1 MNKITALFVA
11 LLYTFISTSAFS
23 YGGPTVNDRNVQPLY
38 GPKLAKKKF
47 IKVPSDINIEKSIL
61 GTIII
66 NQKDIQISQQ
76 LIKNIVW
83 RKAEQGKGINLVEL
97 EQNVKNL
104 NSINGIRA
112 SAVLKKNKNNIVD
125 LIINLN
131 KTDPSKARVRVDNS
145 GSRTSGF
152 VKSTSTLS
160 YDNFFNMGESFGL
173 KQVHTAANG
182 TNYYEINN
190 KMPVGIE
197 GSSLAFRVAKMR
209 YDLGEYATH
218 PVQRGLEGGS
228 SFIDVNFDKPL
239 IYGDNLNLNLGLG
252 LFRGSFQEYKNMG
265 AQTEKDARIQR
276 GDLSLDLSF
285 RDNLFKQSATNAR
298 IIFSHGKNI
307 YSDSGVEYSPAND
320 QEGSNGKFSK
330 INPAFSRIEKINDKT
345 NLLLKFKGQY
355 AFDNLD
361 GTEEFSLGG
370 TYNVRGYPNN
380 EGSGDTGYITT
391 LELQRSIQKNL
402 MVSLLFDYGKIWT
415 HKDLEAATNG
425 GAWTPFGYSSL
436 IPVYDIMSGGIAV
449 DWKII
454 PGSTLKMQV
463 IDHLGISNR
472 GKRDD
477 GQDFDRT
484 TYKTK
489 LLLSF
494 TQNF

>member
-190 KMPVGIE
+190 KVPVGIE
-197 GSSLAFRVAKMR
+197 GSSLAFRAAKMR
-209 YDLGEYATH
+209 YDLGAYATH

-239 IYGDNLNLNLGLG
+239 ICFTASSNE
-252 LFRGSFQEYKNMG
+252 S
-265 AQTEKDARIQR
+265 
-276 GDLSLDLSF
+276 
-285 RDNLFKQSATNAR
+285 
-298 IIFSHGKNI
+298 IFLISH
-307 YSDSGVEYSPAND
+307 S
-320 QEGSNGKFSK
+320 
-330 INPAFSRIEKINDKT
+330 INTA
-345 NLLLKFKGQY
+345 LLPL
-355 AFDNLD
+355 A
-361 GTEEFSLGG
+361 
-370 TYNVRGYPNN
+370 
-380 EGSGDTGYITT
+380 
-391 LELQRSIQKNL
+391 
-402 MVSLLFDYGKIWT
+402 
-415 HKDLEAATNG
+415 
-425 GAWTPFGYSSL
+425 
-436 IPVYDIMSGGIAV
+436 
-449 DWKII
+449 
-454 PGSTLKMQV
+454 
-463 IDHLGISNR
+463 
-472 GKRDD
+472 
-477 GQDFDRT
+477 
-484 TYKTK
+484 
-489 LLLSF
+489 
-494 TQNF
+494 